1 MSGRWQSRFVRRA
14 VETCSWI
21 SNAVAAPLRR
31 QREERPPELIRV
43 AAVQMAGS
51 TLYHRPLQAEFPPAP
66 VDTPGQWPAAHMHRI
81 ADARVSGVCGSIFLP
96 DGALVSVCPWVE
108 MLTDRRVRRPS
119 RVMARSLT
127 GPTLH
132 LLGRNHENHGHF
144 IYEYLPRVL
153 AAEPWLNRERPGWRI
168 AIAGQ
173 FARWQRRYLE
183 LLGYGADRVVELWPG
198 TTRVAELFFV
208 PRLSGR
214 SSMPGAALMAA
225 TVGRLQAAAAVRWP
239 ALAAP
244 PTPGCVAFISR
255 DDAPNKRLLNE
266 AELIAVLRWHFP
278 EVNIIL
284 LSRLDL
290 AAQLAAMSKAAVIV
304 GAQGMGLTNM
314 AFLRERWLVCLE
326 AIMDP
331 AEMAWE
337 AAYCLNADHNQN
349 RSLTLYGGLERV
361 LPHRHFTY
369 PVEKFDHEMR
379 RLARHLGLAAIKA

>member
-1 MSGRWQSRFVRRA
+1 MNGRWQNRLVRRVVEA
-14 VETCSWI
+14 VSWLA
-21 SNAVAAPLRR
+21 AVGGKPLRR
-31 QREERPPELIRV
+31 QRTEQPPGLVRV
-43 AAVQMAGS
+43 VEVQAAGS
-51 TLYHRPLQAEFPPAP
+51 TFYRRPFQAEFPPAP
-66 VDTPGQWPAAHMHRI
+66 IDTPGNWPAVHLHRI

-108 MLTDRRVRRPS
+108 QLADRRVRRPGGW
-119 RVMARSLT
+119 RAQTLG
-127 GPTLH
+127 GPVLH

-198 TTRVAELFFV
+198 TTRVEELFFV

-214 SSMPGAALMAA
+214 SSMPDAALMAA
-225 TVGRLQAAAAVRWP
+225 TVGRLQAAAAARWP
-239 ALAAP
+239 ALAEP
-244 PTPGCVAFISR
+244 PTPGCVAVISR

-266 AELIAVLRWHFP
+266 AELIAVLRRHFP
-278 EVNIIL
+278 EVNVIL
-284 LSRLDL
+284 LSRLNFG
-290 AAQLAAMSKAAVIV
+290 AQLAAMSKAAVIV

-331 AEMAWE
+331 AEMSWE

-349 RSLTLYGGLERV
+349 RSLTLYGGTERV

-369 PVEKFDHEMR
+369 PAEKFDHEMQ